1 MYSSYTDGMDVDFS
15 PELEAQLN
23 RKAAHEGRDTE
34 SLVHE
39 AVERYLDY
47 DEWFIREVEKV
58 WHKRSGANYWST
70 KTSERASKSCLPKS
84 GIGLDPASLD
94 SCC

>member
-1 MYSSYTDGMDVDFS
+1 MYSSNTDGMDVHFS
-15 PELEAQLN
+15 PELEAKLN

-47 DEWFIREVEKV
+47 DEWFIREVEKGLAQAERGELLEHEDV
-58 WHKRSGANYWST
+58 GARIE
-70 KTSERASKSCLPKS
+70 KLLAEKQHRP
-84 GIGLDPASLD
+84 
-94 SCC
+94 